1 MPDIDPK
8 IKQSDMACCVL
19 NLKMETR
26 YCVRQSSQHA
36 CAGNAFMYGVFV
48 TVFLSLFIDTTNLRR
63 EQGSE
68 IVLIP
73 WNAVTR
79 NTIFLLMGEK
89 AEQLNQWDLSSS
101 EGHVT

>member
-1 MPDIDPK
+1 
-8 IKQSDMACCVL
+8 
-19 NLKMETR
+19 
-26 YCVRQSSQHA
+26 
-36 CAGNAFMYGVFV
+36 MYGVFV

-89 AEQLNQWDLSSS
+89 AEQLNQGDLSSS